1 MCRYVRLVISG
12 LITLL
17 NMYVHLWDRVLVVDV
32 VYVYWLNVCSWYR
45 CIMALIM
52 FYVCNVVITVYVGS
66 EIEQL
71 W

>member
-17 NMYVHLWDRVLVVDV
+17 NMYIHLWDRVLVVDV

-52 FYVCNVVITVYVGS
+52 FYVYNVVITVYVGS